1 MLISFK
7 LSTILANFKKSGE
20 NSFVLLPDYLTNYII
35 MLFQAGSAARTN
47 LSKSGIFVEKE
58 GRFNIHEEKTAQNM
72 CVDSSEYCFVFIA
85 IISDRNKEMT
95 SPFRAMS
102 TKT

>member
-35 MLFQAGSAARTN
+35 KLFQAGGAVRVPT
-47 LSKSGIFVEKE
+47 LSKSGELGWKW
-58 GRFNIHEEKTAQNM
+58 GGGSHEE
-72 CVDSSEYCFVFIA
+72 EEIY
-85 IISDRNKEMT
+85 NK
-95 SPFRAMS
+95 S
-102 TKT
+102 T

>member
-35 MLFQAGSAARTN
+35 KLFQAGGTVRVPT

-72 CVDSSEYCFVFIA
+72 CVDSSEYCFVFMELLVIE
-85 IISDRNKEMT
+85 IK
-95 SPFRAMS
+95 
-102 TKT
+102 K